1 MQNNYRYVNYDL
13 HYEGRPIFKDMKYNN
28 GTLSLRTCYPKTIP
42 NGTMI
47 VSDEYLSYDLMKE
60 TMALFKLGKPLQV
73 CATTG
78 KWEGSPFL
86 LKVTDD
92 FEITKED
99 DRFIRDYVYGLRFE
113 YHEK

>member
-1 MQNNYRYVNYDL
+1 MRNNYKYINYDSL
-13 HYEGRPIFKDMKYNN
+13 YETRPSFEDMKYNN
-28 GTLSLRTCYPKTIP
+28 GILSLRTCYPKTIP

-78 KWEGSPFL
+78 WWEGTSFL
-86 LKVTDD
+86 LKVTND

-99 DRFIRDYVYGLRFE
+99 DKFIRDYVDKLRFV
-113 YHEK
+113 YNG

>member
-1 MQNNYRYVNYDL
+1 MQSNYKYINYDSL
-13 HYEGRPIFKDMKYNN
+13 YKTRPSFEDMKYNN

-47 VSDEYLSYDLMKE
+47 ISDEYLSYDLMKE
-60 TMALFKLGKPLQV
+60 TMALFELGKPLQV

-78 KWEGSPFL
+78 WWEGSPFL

-99 DRFIRDYVYGLRFE
+99 DRFIRDYVDKLRFE

>member
-1 MQNNYRYVNYDL
+1 MPNNYRYINYDL
-13 HYEGRPIFKDMKYNN
+13 YYEERPIFEDMKYKN
-28 GTLSLRTCYPKTIP
+28 GTLFLRTHYPKTIP
-42 NGTMI
+42 SGTMI

-60 TMALFKLGKPLQV
+60 TMALFKLDKPLQI

-78 KWEGSPFL
+78 WREGSPFL